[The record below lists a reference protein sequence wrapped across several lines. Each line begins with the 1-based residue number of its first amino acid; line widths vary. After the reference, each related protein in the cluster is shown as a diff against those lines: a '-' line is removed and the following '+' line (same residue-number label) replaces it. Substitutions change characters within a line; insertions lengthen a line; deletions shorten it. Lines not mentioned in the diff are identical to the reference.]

1 MDYVQSELQYGE
13 PLVKFFEVTK
23 PGIIF
28 GNVVTVSGGFF
39 LGSLHHFNVWLFLC
53 TLLGMSLVV
62 ACGCV
67 LNNIIDRDIDPLM
80 DRTKHRALVQKKI
93 ALPIAFAY
101 ALILGVAGFAIF
113 YFGTNLLALSVA
125 AIGLFVYVIVYS
137 LFWKRR
143 STLGTTIG
151 GIAGAVPPVVG
162 YCAATQQFNSAAVIL
177 FLILFFWQMPHFY
190 AISIYRLKDFA
201 AAGIPILPLKK
212 SIPYTKICILLYII
226 AFTIVAILPTLFGY
240 IGWTYFS
247 IALLLGLIWLGLG
260 LKGFKTQDDRRWAR
274 KMFLF
279 SILNITLLSCA
290 FLT

>member
-1 MDYVQSELQYGE
+1 
-13 PLVKFFEVTK
+13 VKFFEVTK

-39 LGSLHHFNVWLFLC
+39 LGSHTHFNFWLFLS
-53 TLLGMSLVV
+53 TLLAMSLVV

-67 LNNIIDRDIDPLM
+67 LNNIIDRDIDHLM
-80 DRTKHRALVQKKI
+80 DRTKNRVIVKGLI
-93 ALPIAFAY
+93 SLPIAFFY
-101 ALILGVAGFAIF
+101 ALILGALGFVIF

-125 AIGLFVYVIVYS
+125 AIGLFFYVIVYS

-162 YCAATQQFNSAAVIL
+162 YCAATHQFNAAAVIL

-201 AAGIPILPLKK
+201 AAGIPILPIKK
-212 SIPYTKICILLYII
+212 SIPYTKVCILLYII
-226 AFTIVAILPTLFGY
+226 AFTIVAVMPTLFGY
-240 IGWTYFS
+240 IGWIYFS
-247 IALLLGLIWLGLG
+247 VALALGLIWLALG
-260 LKGFKTQDDRRWAR
+260 IKGFRTQDNRRWAR

-279 SILNITLLSCA
+279 SILNITLLS
-290 FLT
+290 LVMIVKM